1 MAFHF
6 LRDLTNCVVFV
17 LTASFIAGCAAKPV
31 RVVDEP
37 EFVIMARRI
46 APVLRERNIL
56 DDEGAY
62 ATSILTASLPEQLGE
77 SLFHRLSPAFRFQVD
92 PSLLPATFAASR
104 TRGDSLEMRPY
115 GFVLGQGIETVSVSL
130 LAQLDWDENGSE
142 DWLLLCRIA
151 SLQGVTLRDYY
162 LLVEHPE
169 TDVLRPRVIAVY
181 DCYSRTCKL
190 FVPVSNEKKL
200 PITPETPV
208 IDVEAGERD
217 ITLPPET
224 PSPTDAPQLQLRE
237 QKLGG

>member
-6 LRDLTNCVVFV
+6 LRALTSCVLLALAV
-17 LTASFIAGCAAKPV
+17 SFIAGCAAKPV
-31 RVVDEP
+31 RVTDEP
-37 EFVIMARRI
+37 EFIIMARRI

-56 DDEGAY
+56 DDQGAY
-62 ATSILTASLPEQLGE
+62 VTSLFMASLPEQVGE

-104 TRGDSLEMRPY
+104 TQEDSLEMRPY
-115 GFVLGQGIETVSVSL
+115 GFILGQGIENVSVSL
-130 LAQLDWDENGSE
+130 LAQMDWDDNGTE

-162 LLVEHPE
+162 LLIEHPE
-169 TDVLRPRVIAVY
+169 ANILHPRVIAVY

-208 IDVEAGERD
+208 IEVEAGERD
-217 ITLPPET
+217 ITLPPGT
-224 PSPTDAPQLQLRE
+224 PFPTNTPQPHIQE